1 MSTKLSA
8 AILFA
13 CLCIVGMLEQQDYE
27 LSQQM
32 AAERLPAKV
41 ARR

>member
-13 CLCIVGMLEQQDYE
+13 CLCIVGMLEQQDVE
-27 LSQQM
+27 LAQKLAS
-32 AAERLPAKV
+32 ERQPAKV